1 MKKEI
6 EQNLQHLSN
15 MHTVLEQAKHGL
27 YALHPHL
34 MPREVVGVFA
44 DTLHGI
50 TLLQIDIQSAAFDIK
65 NGKAVGEA

>member
-1 MKKEI
+1 MKKDI

-34 MPREVVGVFA
+34 LPREVVGVFA

-50 TLLQIDIQSAAFDIK
+50 TLLQIDIQSAAFDVK
-65 NGKAVGEA
+65 NGKAVGEG

>member
-27 YALHPHL
+27 YSLHPHL
-34 MPREVVGVFA
+34 MQREVLGVYA
-44 DTLHGI
+44 DTLHGLH
-50 TLLQIDIQSAAFDIK
+50 LLQVDIQSAAFDIK

>member
-15 MHTVLEQAKHGL
+15 IHAVLEQAKHAM

-34 MPREVVGVFA
+34 LPREVVGVFA
-44 DTLHGI
+44 DTLHGLH
-50 TLLQIDIQSAAFDIK
+50 LLQVDIQSAAFDIK

>member
-34 MPREVVGVFA
+34 LPREVVGVYA

-50 TLLQIDIQSAAFDIK
+50 TLLQIDIQSAAFDVK